1 MPIQE
6 QFIARLGLTSEQ
18 DKRQGNP
25 KLKLH
30 LPSQQVTGLHITLKD
45 TAASSTPD
53 ANASRTRAPQ
63 IPCISNP
70 SNPSNVA
77 LETSTSTG
85 LRLDG
90 RIDSLQSIP
99 PPPPK
104 RRTWKHKPPRWLR
117 STFWIRNN
125 IDWNHL
131 KPVLR
136 SAVSAWICLLLL
148 LIPTTLR
155 MIGQVCKKTLGRI
168 LFISFSVSPIYFWF
182 CAVLG
187 WLHYSYRCVPLSI
200 HSRRVRR
207 ELMSTASCNAGKPSR
222 IPYASCRS
230 VCGCFRTRDPR
241 RRHGFNHVCVSRR
254 SPLLLLKFYRDSFG
268 DVLLSLD
275 LYRWSCL
282 GIKVAHFARRNVKYD
297 AEIPIVLTGR
307 YMETGVRIVNFRWR

>member
-1 MPIQE
+1 MLTQE
-6 QFIARLGLTSEQ
+6 QSSARVGSASLQ

-25 KLKLH
+25 KLKLQ
-30 LPSQQVTGLHITLKD
+30 LPSHQVTDLHFTPKD
-45 TAASSTPD
+45 TPSSATPD
-53 ANASRTRAPQ
+53 ANVNGTKTPQ
-63 IPCISNP
+63 NPCISNA
-70 SNPSNVA
+70 STIA

-104 RRTWKHKPPRWLR
+104 RRTWKHKLPRWLR

-207 ELMSTASCNAGKPSR
+207 ELMSTASCNSGKPSR

-254 SPLLLLKFYRDSFG
+254 SLLLLLKFYRDPFG

-282 GIKVAHFARRNVKYD
+282 GIKVAHFARRDVNYD

-307 YMETGVRIVNFRWR
+307 YMETGVRIDNFRWR